1 MPIVATRRARLITIA
16 ALVLISLAT
25 VPVVAQQFIGT
36 VPVPGYLFGMA
47 ENSATN
53 KTYIAGVNGFDS
65 SVVAIDGNTLTTT
78 TIPVEGSTA
87 ALLVNQVTNKIYLG
101 AGTSLAVIDGV
112 TQSVSYVPIDGTGA
126 IALNTATNKIYVA
139 TYYPHSITV
148 VDGLTL
154 QTTSI
159 PISFQPGYIAVN
171 EATNKIFVTDG
182 YGQGMAVIDGSSYST
197 TMLYPGPGAGA
208 LAVNPYTNQIYV
220 LGYTD
225 PNGSLTVIN
234 GATLSMRV
242 VTIPNDG
249 FGRLIAINPLTNK
262 VYVPLPYNGV
272 IQGAIAIIDGNTFS
286 VTEVAVDEQGFNAT
300 SVVVNPSSNRVYIS
314 ASGYPEGPFFL
325 SMDGASGTIK
335 KIMEVAPTNIV
346 VDSTTSR
353 IYAIVNGG
361 VDILADA
368 SALKFVPITPCRV
381 VDTRLPDGPF
391 GGPAITGGT
400 YRNFALPQGSCNVPP
415 SAAAYALNVTVVP
428 QGPLSY
434 LTVWGS
440 GESRPV
446 VSTLNSLDG
455 RIKANAAIVDS
466 GMGGVNVYASQ
477 TTNVVLDIN
486 GYFERSSSTAL
497 AFYPLTGCRVVDT
510 RKPNGSLGGPS
521 LSAQE
526 ERDFPILASACDI
539 PSNALAYSFNVTALP
554 HGGLGYLTVWP
565 QGQTQPVVST
575 LNAPTG
581 TATANAAL
589 IPAGTNGGIAVY
601 PSNNTDLLIDVN
613 GYFAPVGPGGLSLYT
628 SAPCRALDT
637 RRSHGA
643 FSGTILVDVVDSG
656 CGVEDALAFVMNA
669 TVLPEGGLGYLTV
682 WPTTE
687 FQPNVST
694 LNAWDGSITSNML
707 IVSNIDGW
715 LDAFA
720 SNPTHL
726 ILDSFAYFA
735 P

>member
-1 MPIVATRRARLITIA
+1 LTFVAARRALVISIA
-16 ALVLISLAT
+16 TLVLTPLAT
-25 VPVVAQQFIGT
+25 VPMFAQQFIGT

-53 KTYIAGVNGFDS
+53 HTYIAGVNGFDA
-65 SVVAIDGNTLTTT
+65 SVVAIDGNTLSTT
-78 TIPVEGSTA
+78 TIPVEGSTP
-87 ALLVNQVTNKIYLG
+87 ALLVNQVTNKIYMG
-101 AGTSLAVIDGV
+101 VGTSLAVIDGA
-112 TQSVSYVPIDGTGA
+112 TQSVTYVPVNGTGS
-126 IALNTATNKIYVA
+126 IALNTATNKIYVV
-139 TYYPHSITV
+139 TYYPFSITV

-159 PISFQPGYIAVN
+159 PMSFQPGYIAVN

-182 YGQGMAVIDGSSYST
+182 YGQGMVVIDGVNYST
-197 TMLYPGPGAGA
+197 TMLYPGAGAGA

-220 LGYTD
+220 LGYTN
-225 PNGSLTVIN
+225 PNGSLTVID
-234 GATLSMRV
+234 GATLSMTL
-242 VTIPNDG
+242 VTIPNG
-249 FGRLIAINPLTNK
+249 SFGRLIAINALTNK
-262 VYVPLPYNGV
+262 IYVPLPYNGV
-272 IQGAIAIIDGNTFS
+272 IQGAIAIIDGNTLS
-286 VTEVAVDEQGFNAT
+286 VSEVAVNEESFNA
-300 SVVVNPSSNRVYIS
+300 SDIKVNPFTNRVYMA

-325 SMDGASGTIK
+325 SMNGTSGTIN
-335 KIMEVAPTNIV
+335 KIMQVAPTNII
-346 VDSTTSR
+346 VDSTSSR

-361 VDILADA
+361 VDVLADA
-368 SALKFVPITPCRV
+368 AALKFVPVRPCRV

-400 YRNFALPQGSCNVPP
+400 YRSFALPQGSCNIPP

-428 QGPLSY
+428 QGPLGY
-434 LTVWGS
+434 LTVWGA
-440 GESRPV
+440 GEAQPV
-446 VSTLNSLDG
+446 VSTLNSPDG

-466 GMGGVNVYASQ
+466 GMGGVNVFASQ

-497 AFYPLTGCRVVDT
+497 AFYPLSGCRVVDT

-521 LSAQE
+521 LTAQQ
-526 ERDFPILASACDI
+526 ERDFPILASSCDI
-539 PSNALAYSFNVTALP
+539 PSSALAYSFNVTALP
-554 HGGLGYLTVWP
+554 HGGLGYLTAWP
-565 QGQTQPVVST
+565 QGQAQPVVST

-589 IPAGTNGGIAVY
+589 IPAGTNGGVAVY
-601 PSNNTDLLIDVN
+601 PSNDTDLVIDVN
-613 GYFAPVGPGGLSLYT
+613 GYFAPIGPGGLSLYT
-628 SAPCRALDT
+628 TVPCRALDT
-637 RRSHGA
+637 RSSRGA
-643 FSGTILVDVVDSG
+643 FIGTILVDVVDSG
-656 CGVEDALAFVMNA
+656 CGVHDALAYVMNA
-669 TVLPEGGLGYLTV
+669 TVVPQGGLGYLTV

-694 LNAWDGSITSNML
+694 LNAWDGRITSNMV

-720 SNPTHL
+720 SNPTQL